1 MRRVLV
7 TGGAG
12 FIGSAIVRAL
22 LARDDVE
29 SLVVADSLASGKQDN
44 LRGLDDRLR
53 LETVDVR
60 DFKTLEP
67 LFAGIDTV
75 FHEAAVASVPRSI
88 DEPDFCFDVNLTGTH
103 NVLRAAVEHKAR
115 RLVFASS
122 SSVYGDSPES
132 PKVETMPLHPKS
144 PYAAHKLAGEAL
156 LQAFQHSFGLETVS
170 LRYFNVFGP
179 RQDPS
184 SDYSG
189 VLSIFVDRALAGKA
203 PAIHGDGEQSR
214 DFIYVDD
221 IAALNVL
228 AATAPQAAGRV
239 YNGGRG
245 ERTSLNRAWA
255 ATRQATG
262 VGLEASHGPERTGD
276 VRHSLADISAARGD
290 LAFEPRV
297 SFEEGLR
304 RTVEWRRSAAP

>member
-7 TGGAG
+7 SGGAG

-22 LARDDVE
+22 LERGRHRKAWRSPTRLPRATKTTCE
-29 SLVVADSLASGKQDN
+29 
-44 LRGLDDRLR
+44 GLDGRLR
-53 LETVDVR
+53 LEVVDIR
-60 DFKTLEP
+60 DYAALEP
-67 LFAGIDTV
+67 LFAGVDTV
-75 FHEAAVASVPRSI
+75 FHEAAVASVSRSI
-88 DEPDFCFDVNLTGTH
+88 DEPEYCYQVNLTGTH

-122 SSVYGDSPES
+122 SSIYGDSPEL
-132 PKVETMPLHPKS
+132 PKVETMLPRPKS

-156 LQAFQHSFGLETVS
+156 LQSFQHSFGLETVS

-189 VLSIFVDRALAGKA
+189 ALSIFVDRALAGTP

-214 DFIYVDD
+214 DFIFVDD

-228 AATAPQAAGRV
+228 AATVPEAAGRV

-245 ERTSLNRAWA
+245 ERTSLNRAWQ
-255 ATRQATG
+255 ATRQAAG
-262 VGLEASHGPERTGD
+262 VDLEADRGPARTGD
-276 VRHSLADISAARGD
+276 VRHSLADISAAQRELG
-290 LAFEPRV
+290 FEPRV

-304 RTVEWRRSAAP
+304 RTVEWRRGR

>member
-12 FIGSAIVRAL
+12 FVGSAIVRAL
-22 LARDDVE
+22 LEREAVE
-29 SLVVADSLASGKQDN
+29 SLTVADSLATGKEDN
-44 LRGLDDRLR
+44 LRGLDGRLR
-53 LETVDVR
+53 LEVVDIR
-60 DFKTLEP
+60 DYAALEP
-67 LFAGIDTV
+67 LFAGVDTV
-75 FHEAAVASVPRSI
+75 FHEAAVASVSRSI
-88 DEPDFCFDVNLTGTH
+88 DEPEYCYEVNLTGTH
-103 NVLRAAVEHKAR
+103 NVLRAAIEHKAR

-122 SSVYGDSPES
+122 SSIYGDSPEL
-132 PKVETMPLHPKS
+132 PKVETMLPRPKS

-156 LQAFQHSFGLETVS
+156 LQSFQHSFGLETVS

-189 VLSIFVDRALAGKA
+189 VLSIFVDRALAGTA

-214 DFIYVDD
+214 DFIFVDD

-228 AATAPQAAGRV
+228 AATVPEAAGRV

-245 ERTSLNRAWA
+245 ERTSLNRAWQA
-255 ATRQATG
+255 ARQAAG
-262 VGLEASHGPERTGD
+262 VDLDADRGPARTGD
-276 VRHSLADISAARGD
+276 VRHSLADISAARRELG
-290 LAFEPRV
+290 FEPRV

-304 RTVEWRRSAAP
+304 LTVEWRRGR